1 MAPVLGQSDNQRWVM
16 EQARLAVMLAAALT
30 ATAFTANAQ
39 NGDFAA
45 GLTFVRDAC
54 KSCHVVEPT
63 NASPRTA
70 RTFKTLQHQ
79 GYDGDGFF
87 LATPHP
93 KMPNLI
99 LTPEQLSDV
108 IAYILSLRENR

>member
-1 MAPVLGQSDNQRWVM
+1 MLQRGVLSLAKPATPATLSNQQM
-16 EQARLAVMLAAALT
+16 HRLE
-30 ATAFTANAQ
+30 
-39 NGDFAA
+39 
-45 GLTFVRDAC
+45 
-54 KSCHVVEPT
+54 S
-63 NASPRTA
+63 SPLA

-108 IAYILSLRENR
+108 TAYILSLRENR